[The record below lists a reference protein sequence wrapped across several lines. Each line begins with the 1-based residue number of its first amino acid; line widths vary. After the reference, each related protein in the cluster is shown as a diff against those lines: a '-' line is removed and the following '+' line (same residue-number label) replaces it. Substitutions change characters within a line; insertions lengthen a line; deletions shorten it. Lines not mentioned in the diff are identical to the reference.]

1 MRKALLIALC
11 VIMAIFLVSVN
22 ITLAQETSPKMRQ
35 EIVKLKYTRSNDI
48 LSGGILYTFLSPQGK
63 INANPQAGMIT
74 VSDYPE
80 NVEKVLALIRE
91 MDVRP
96 ADLQFT
102 IQLVLGS
109 RMSEEK
115 QDETLNDDP
124 VVKELKSLLNYKSFY
139 LLDTS
144 LIRAIDR
151 ENSQVT
157 MGKNAELR
165 LELRPTY
172 VKEDKENPIQVR
184 ARLSKIGGIIGG
196 GENARREAT
205 TLLESNFSMKP
216 GEKTVVG
223 VSKMDGGDKGL
234 ILIISGKVIK

>member
-1 MRKALLIALC
+1 MKKVFLIALC
-11 VIMAIFLVSVN
+11 VIVAIFFVSVN
-22 ITLAQETSPKMRQ
+22 VSLAQETSPKMRQ
-35 EIVKLKYTRSNDI
+35 EIIKLKYMSSIDI
-48 LSGGILYTFLSPQGK
+48 LGGGILLTFLSPQGK
-63 INANPQAGMIT
+63 VNANRQAGMIT

-91 MDVRP
+91 VDVRP

-109 RMSEEK
+109 AS
-115 QDETLNDDP
+115 QDEKTDEVLQSDP
-124 VVKELKSLLNYKSFY
+124 VIKELKSLLNYKSFIP
-139 LLDTS
+139 LDTS
-144 LIRAIDR
+144 LIRAMDGG
-151 ENSQVT
+151 ESETT

-165 LELRPTY
+165 LVLRPKY
-172 VKEDKENPIQVR
+172 IREEQESLIQVQASL
-184 ARLSKIGGIIGG
+184 ARM
-196 GENARREAT
+196 GEFIQAGDKSRRDWT
-205 TLLESNFSMKP
+205 TILTSDFTLKS

>member
-22 ITLAQETSPKMRQ
+22 ITLAQETSPKMKK
-35 EIVKLKYTRSNDI
+35 EIVKLKYSTTLQI
-48 LSGGILYTFLSPQGK
+48 LSGGVLHTFLSREGR
-63 INANPQAGMIT
+63 IDSNREGRLIT
-74 VSDYPE
+74 ISDYPE

-91 MDVRP
+91 MDVKP

-109 RMSEEK
+109 QTSEEK
-115 QDETLNDDP
+115 QDETLRDDP
-124 VVKELKSLLNYKSFY
+124 VIKELKTLLNYKSFI
-139 LLDTS
+139 LLDSS
-144 LIRAIDR
+144 LIRAMDGG
-151 ENSQVT
+151 ESETT

-165 LELRPTY
+165 LVLRPKY
-172 VKEDKENPIQVR
+172 IREEKESLIQVEASL
-184 ARLSKIGGIIGG
+184 ARM
-196 GENARREAT
+196 GEFIQAGEKSRRDWT
-205 TLLESNFSMKP
+205 TILTSDFTLKS

>member
-1 MRKALLIALC
+1 MKKAFLIVLS
-11 VIMAIFLVSVN
+11 VITAVSLATAN
-22 ITLAQETSPKMRQ
+22 LASAQETSPKMKQ
-35 EIVKLKYTRSNDI
+35 EIVKLKYI
-48 LSGGILYTFLSPQGK
+48 SGSEFLKSSIVYPFLSREGK
-63 INANPQAGMIT
+63 FNVSPSSGLVTI
-74 VSDYPE
+74 SDYPE

-96 ADLQFT
+96 TDLEFT

-109 RMSEEK
+109 QASEEK
-115 QDETLNDDP
+115 QDETLKDDP
-124 VVKELKSLLNYKSFY
+124 VIKELKGLLNYRSFS

-144 LIRAIDR
+144 LVRAIDR

-165 LELRPTY
+165 LELWPTY
-172 VKEDKENPIQVR
+172 VKEDKENPLQVR
-184 ARLSKIGGIIGG
+184 ARLSRIGGIIGS

-205 TLLESNFSMKP
+205 TLLESNFSLKP

-223 VSKMDGGDKGL
+223 VSKMDGGDKSL

>member
-1 MRKALLIALC
+1 MKKAFLIALC
-11 VIMAIFLVSVN
+11 VIVAIFLVSVN
-22 ITLAQETSPKMRQ
+22 VTLAQETSPKMKK
-35 EIVKLKYTRSNDI
+35 EIVKLKYI
-48 LSGGILYTFLSPQGK
+48 SGSEFLKSSIAYPFLSPQAKFNVSPSSGLVT
-63 INANPQAGMIT
+63 I
-74 VSDYPE
+74 SDYPE

-91 MDVRP
+91 MDVKP

-109 RMSEEK
+109 QTSEEK
-115 QDETLNDDP
+115 QDETLRDDP
-124 VVKELKSLLNYKSFY
+124 VIKELKSLLNYKSFY

-172 VKEDKENPIQVR
+172 VKEDKENSIQVR
-184 ARLSKIGGIIGG
+184 ARLSKIGGIIGS

-234 ILIISGKVIK
+234 ILIISGKVKK